1 LIDIF
6 SNNLKDFYSYKNLLL
21 HCTCKNHFLYDDI
34 GFRRFR
40 MASTLVQI
48 RVDEKL
54 KDDAAAVYEHLG
66 LDLSTAVRI
75 FFKRSVAENGIPFS
89 MKLGNAEQNT
99 LKRQIPQD
107 VMAAMQMMTQSAALN
122 GIDNMSLEE
131 INNEIN
137 AVRKG
142 Q

>member
-1 LIDIF
+1 
-6 SNNLKDFYSYKNLLL
+6 
-21 HCTCKNHFLYDDI
+21 
-34 GFRRFR
+34 

-75 FFKRSVAENGIPFS
+75 FKRSVAENGIPFS
-89 MKLGNAEQNT
+89 MKLGNTEQHA
-99 LKRQIPQD
+99 LKRQIRPD
-107 VMAAMQMMTQSAALN
+107 VMSAMQAMTQSAAVN
-122 GIDNMSLEE
+122 GVSDMSLEAINSE
-131 INNEIN
+131 ID

>member
-1 LIDIF
+1 
-6 SNNLKDFYSYKNLLL
+6 
-21 HCTCKNHFLYDDI
+21 
-34 GFRRFR
+34 

-75 FFKRSVAENGIPFS
+75 FFKRSVAENGIPFN
-89 MKLGNAEQNT
+89 MKLSNAEQHV
-99 LKRQIPQD
+99 LKRQIRPD
-107 VMAAMQMMTQSAALN
+107 VMSAMQAMTQSAAVN
-122 GIDNMSLEE
+122 GVSDMSLEAINSE
-131 INNEIN
+131 ID
-137 AVRKG
+137 AVRKE